1 MAEVERL
8 RVPAYHVLVDA
19 RELEALRKAVRKT
32 VAIIEKHGYI
42 EVDNKAVERLC
53 GAAGIDYQKVMAG
66 PQ

>member
-1 MAEVERL
+1 
-8 RVPAYHVLVDA
+8 VDA